1 MHLAVAHVAFAWHI
15 IWLTFD
21 SYPTSHVTFASDAYV
36 VLVVFRSLYAPFRM
50 TGVEPQSSI
59 QNKPKL
65 KLTRK
70 T

>member
-50 TGVEPQSSI
+50 TGVEPQSTI
-59 QNKPKL
+59 ENTPKL
-65 KLTRK
+65 NLTRQA
-70 T
+70 